1 MPSDISKQIVQQI
14 YSDDKSKAID
24 SINDALSAHSYDV
37 IQAHKIALAQNLGFE
52 LDDTAQDS
60 ADEIAASMPD
70 NTDIEPEDVEVDT
83 TATEASA
90 EQQPEDTPEEE
101 NETDS

>member
-37 IQAHKIALAQNLGFE
+37 IQAHKLALAQDLGFE

-70 NTDIEPEDVEVDT
+70 NTDIEPEEVDT